1 MNVTIIGTGY
11 IGLVQGVVMS
21 DLGFDVVCIDNDAT
35 KIETLKQGK
44 SPIYEPGLEE
54 TLKKS
59 LKNGKIKFTLDY
71 NSGIKNADVIFLA
84 VGTPPLADG
93 SSNLNYITAASKN
106 LAQFLSKDSLI
117 ITKSTVPM
125 GTNKK
130 IKKIILDELKKRN
143 MGNLNVSVISN
154 PEFLR
159 EGKAVYDFLNPDRIV
174 VGIDE
179 NDNKEKIKKEI
190 YKIYKYFLKKQIPII
205 FTNLETAE
213 LSKYSSNAFLSVK
226 ISFINEMAMLSEKIG
241 ANIEDVSKIM
251 GFDHRIGNQFLNAG
265 LGFGG
270 SCFPKDTLAILNIG
284 KNNDCEMSIV
294 NSAVKFNDDL
304 KDILIKKIKNKL
316 GNVKGKTI
324 SILGLSFKPE
334 TDDIR
339 ESPAIKIIK
348 KLINLGAKIKVYC
361 PQGMEKTKRELENY
375 SDCIKYCKN
384 EYKCAKNSDCL
395 ILTTEWEQFK
405 NMDLEKIKNVMKS
418 NYFFDFRNMFSDNKN
433 IRNYFHYYPI
443 GRN

>member
-1 MNVTIIGTGY
+1 MNIAIIGTGY

-35 KIETLKQGK
+35 KIEMLKQGK
-44 SPIYEPGLEE
+44 SPIYEPELEE

-143 MGNLNVSVISN
+143 MDNLNVSVISN

-190 YKIYKYFLKKQIPII
+190 YKIYEYFLKKQIPII

-251 GFDHRIGNQFLNAG
+251 GFDHRIGNEFLNAG

-294 NSAVKFNDDL
+294 NSTVKFNDDL

-316 GNVKGKTI
+316 GSVKGKTI

-361 PQGMEKTKRELENY
+361 PQGMEKTKKELENY
-375 SDCIKYCKN
+375 SNCIKYCKN
-384 EYKCAKNSDCL
+384 EYECAKNSDCL

-405 NMDLEKIKNVMKS
+405 NMDL
-418 NYFFDFRNMFSDNKN
+418 F
-433 IRNYFHYYPI
+433 
-443 GRN
+443 

>member
-1 MNVTIIGTGY
+1 MKIAIIGIGY
-11 IGLVQGVVMS
+11 IGLVQGVIMS
-21 DLGFDVVCIDNDAT
+21 DLGFDVVCIDNDEA
-35 KIETLKQGK
+35 KIEILKKGK

-54 TLKKS
+54 ILKKS
-59 LKNGKIKFTLDY
+59 LKNRKIEFTLDY
-71 NSGIKNADVIFLA
+71 NSGIKNADVIFLT

-93 SSNLNYITAASKN
+93 NSNLSYITDASKN

-130 IKKIILDELKKRN
+130 IKTIILDELKKRN
-143 MGNLNVSVISN
+143 MDNLNISVISN

-179 NDNKEKIKKEI
+179 KDDKEKIKKEI
-190 YKIYKYFLKKQIPII
+190 YQIYDYFYKKDIPII

-213 LSKYSSNAFLSVK
+213 LAKYSSNAFLSVK
-226 ISFINEMAMLSEKIG
+226 ISFINEMAMLSKKTG

-251 GFDHRIGNQFLNAG
+251 GFDHRIGNEFLNAG

-316 GNVKGKTI
+316 GNVDGKII
-324 SILGLSFKPE
+324 SILGLSFKPG

-339 ESPAIKIIK
+339 EAPAIKIIK
-348 KLINLGAKIKVYC
+348 KLINTGAKIKVYC
-361 PQGMEKTKRELENY
+361 PKGMEKTKRELKNY
-375 SDCIKYCKN
+375 SDFIKFCEN
-384 EYKCAKNSDCL
+384 EYECAKNSDCL
-395 ILTTEWEQFK
+395 ILATEWKQFE
-405 NMDLEKIKNVMKS
+405 NIDLVKIKNIMKN
-418 NYFFDFRNMFSDNKN
+418 NYFFDFRNMFSGNKD

>member
-1 MNVTIIGTGY
+1 M
-11 IGLVQGVVMS
+11 
-21 DLGFDVVCIDNDAT
+21 D
-35 KIETLKQGK
+35 
-44 SPIYEPGLEE
+44 
-54 TLKKS
+54 
-59 LKNGKIKFTLDY
+59 
-71 NSGIKNADVIFLA
+71 
-84 VGTPPLADG
+84 
-93 SSNLNYITAASKN
+93 
-106 LAQFLSKDSLI
+106 
-117 ITKSTVPM
+117 
-125 GTNKK
+125 
-130 IKKIILDELKKRN
+130 
-143 MGNLNVSVISN
+143 NLNVSVILN

-190 YKIYKYFLKKQIPII
+190 YKIYEYFLKKQIPII

-251 GFDHRIGNQFLNAG
+251 GFDHRIGNEFLNAG

-294 NSAVKFNDDL
+294 NSTVKFNDDL

-316 GNVKGKTI
+316 GSVKGKTI

-361 PQGMEKTKRELENY
+361 PQGMEKTKKEFENY
-375 SDCIKYCKN
+375 LDCIKYCKN
-384 EYKCAKNSDCL
+384 EYECAKNSDCL

-405 NMDLEKIKNVMKS
+405 NMDL
-418 NYFFDFRNMFSDNKN
+418 F
-433 IRNYFHYYPI
+433 
-443 GRN
+443 

>member
-1 MNVTIIGTGY
+1 MKIAIIGTGY
-11 IGLVQGVVMS
+11 IGLVQGVIMS
-21 DLGFDVVCIDNDAT
+21 DLGFDVVCIDNDEA
-35 KIETLKQGK
+35 KIEILKKGK

-54 TLKKS
+54 ILKKS
-59 LKNGKIKFTLDY
+59 LKNRKIKFTLDY
-71 NSGIKNADVIFLA
+71 NSGIKNADVIFLT

-93 SSNLNYITAASKN
+93 NSNLSYITDASKN

-130 IKKIILDELKKRN
+130 IKTIILDELKKRN
-143 MGNLNVSVISN
+143 MDNLNVSVISN

-179 NDNKEKIKKEI
+179 KDDKEKIKKEI
-190 YKIYKYFLKKQIPII
+190 YKIYDYFYKKDIPII

-213 LSKYSSNAFLSVK
+213 LAKYSSNAFLSVK
-226 ISFINEMAMLSEKIG
+226 ISFINEIAILSEKIG
-241 ANIEDVSKIM
+241 ANIEGVSKIM
-251 GFDHRIGNQFLNAG
+251 GFDHRIGNEFLNAG

-304 KDILIKKIKNKL
+304 KDILIRKIKNKL
-316 GNVKGKTI
+316 GNVDGKII
-324 SILGLSFKPE
+324 SILGLSFKPG

-339 ESPAIKIIK
+339 EAPAIKIIK
-348 KLINLGAKIKVYC
+348 KLINMGAKIKVYC
-361 PQGMEKTKRELENY
+361 PKGMEKTKRELKNY
-375 SDCIKYCKN
+375 SDFIKFCEN
-384 EYKCAKNSDCL
+384 EYECSKNSDCL
-395 ILTTEWEQFK
+395 ILATEWKQFE
-405 NMDLEKIKNVMKS
+405 NIDLVKIKNIMKN
-418 NYFFDFRNMFSDNKN
+418 NYFFDFRNMFSENKD